1 MNAQQVWQ
9 TQAIE
14 APRISLEYV
23 RHRTSSLEQR
33 TRWRNALEYVV
44 GVCALIMF
52 VSFGLRNLPEK
63 PIMFAAH
70 GWFALW
76 SLFYMYWWH
85 RLAATQATP
94 ADAGVLDNLR
104 YQRRQLE
111 RQRDARLDSWRWWGL
126 PSLPG
131 FLLFLV
137 SSVVEDQPVRWGMI
151 LFLVS
156 WAAAGIGTGVWLM
169 NREARRFQR
178 EIDALD
184 SLAGAEPG

>member
-23 RHRTSSLEQR
+23 RHRTSNLEQR

-63 PIMFAAH
+63 PIMFVAH

-137 SSVVEDQPVRWGMI
+137 STVVEDQPVRWGMI

>member
-9 TQAIE
+9 AQAIE

-23 RHRTSSLEQR
+23 RHRTSSIEQR

-44 GVCALIMF
+44 AVCALVMF
-52 VSFGLRNLPEK
+52 VSFGLRSLPEK
-63 PIMFAAH
+63 PIMLVAH

-76 SLFYMYWWH
+76 TLFYMYWWH

-111 RQRDARLDSWRWWGL
+111 RQRNARLDSWRWWGL
-126 PSLPG
+126 PCLPG
-131 FLLFLV
+131 FALFLA
-137 SSVVEDQPVRWGMI
+137 SMIVEEQPVQWDAI
-151 LFLVS
+151 IFLVA
-156 WAAAGIGTGVWLM
+156 WAAAGVGAGAWLM
-169 NREARRFQR
+169 NREARQFQR

-184 SLAGAEPG
+184 SLAGDSRV

>member
-44 GVCALIMF
+44 GICALIMF

-111 RQRDARLDSWRWWGL
+111 RQRDARVRSWRWWGL
-126 PSLPG
+126 PLLPG
-131 FLLFLV
+131 FVLMLVSMVVEADPVEWNLIAFLV
-137 SSVVEDQPVRWGMI
+137 VWMC
-151 LFLVS
+151 
-156 WAAAGIGTGVWLM
+156 AGTASGAWFM
-169 NREARRFQR
+169 NHEARRFQR

-184 SLAGAEPG
+184 SLAGAHRS